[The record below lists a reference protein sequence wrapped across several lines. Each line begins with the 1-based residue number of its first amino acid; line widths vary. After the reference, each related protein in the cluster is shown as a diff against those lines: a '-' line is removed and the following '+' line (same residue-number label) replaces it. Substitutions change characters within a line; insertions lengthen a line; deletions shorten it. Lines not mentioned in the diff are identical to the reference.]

1 MNRDDLFTQSM
12 RSRVIEFI
20 LKRKRL
26 SDKHDEGFVF
36 GIDKALNDHIYESA
50 YPLHDVKKL
59 SSFTNFYLLYF
70 ISFQGDIDSKDSMRY
85 ALLKEWASLRKLL
98 KIQPLDAVRDYFG
111 VKVRK
116 SVISIQDL
124 VQHLML

>member
-50 YPLHDVKKL
+50 YPLHDVQKKP
-59 SSFTNFYLLYF
+59 FKFHNFFLTIILL
-70 ISFQGDIDSKDSMRY
+70 IFQGDIDSKDSMRY
-85 ALLKEWASLRKLL
+85 ALLEEWASLRKLL

-116 SVISIQDL
+116 IRLVSFKTWFSI
-124 VQHLML
+124 